1 MRLVVRLSR
10 VAYPL
15 IIVLTVD
22 MQQREFDAFFE
33 SYTSLGSLLDKFK
46 AILPP
51 ILRFDSTAGAA
62 TGTLVVIHALAHAAT
77 IKLHGNFAAS
87 DPSSRQKCIAA
98 AQAIVGLVGD
108 TDPADV
114 GCFNPFVGVSH
125 RAIGV
130 IRCELT
136 CRW

>member
-15 IIVLTVD
+15 IIVFTVD

-77 IKLHGNFAAS
+77 IKLHGNFAAT

-108 TDPADV
+108 TDPPDV
-114 GCFNPFVGVSH
+114 GCFNPFVGVSPP
-125 RAIGV
+125 ALSV
-130 IRCELT
+130 IQCELT